1 MRTSYLACGPVDPG
15 RSVSGN
21 CEPVVATMRATGP
34 YPTTITLLLTT
45 YSSSLTM
52 RCEES
57 ERRGPTINYCY
68 SAMTWF
74 KLTNTHV
81 LPVALHGM
89 FKFHAPSPVV
99 LRRRSL
105 RPAAMRSPSTNFS
118 GNYAGL
124 YSSRVSNYAV
134 VFSQQHR

>member
-21 CEPVVATMRATGP
+21 CEPVVAP
-34 YPTTITLLLTT
+34 YPTTITVHCYSTDYIFIVLDYALRGVWAPGSHHQLLLFGDDLVQSHKCPRT
-45 YSSSLTM
+45 
-52 RCEES
+52 
-57 ERRGPTINYCY
+57 
-68 SAMTWF
+68 
-74 KLTNTHV
+74 V

-89 FKFHAPSPVV
+89 FHWHAPSPVV
-99 LRRRSL
+99 LRCRSL
-105 RPAAMRSPSTNFS
+105 RPAAMRSSSTNSS